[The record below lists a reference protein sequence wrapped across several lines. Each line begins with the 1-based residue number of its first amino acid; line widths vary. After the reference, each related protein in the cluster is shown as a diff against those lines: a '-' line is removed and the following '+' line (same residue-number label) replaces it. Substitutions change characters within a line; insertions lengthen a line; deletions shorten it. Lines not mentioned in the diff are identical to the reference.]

1 MEAEQKIF
9 KYFFIG
15 ILIAQGITATLMIA
29 SLSVDQWVYSE
40 NSLVIVDTDTTNEN
54 NYFKGSEFKGSL
66 SFCFDG
72 CHGTYAGLANKWC
85 DKYNEIQDMSGDQE
99 FLSVCKMFKNLNFG
113 MLAFAALDV
122 LSLIGLMV
130 WLVGIACC
138 IDHSC
143 YFKMNY
149 CCSVWVTFSHII
161 GLIAYNG
168 LSNSRFSDNCDK
180 TPDNGGTPELCASH
194 GPRIALFVAFLIPII
209 TITYCIV
216 ACRYYRVKI
225 NMQIA
230 ETRSRQPIHMVQ
242 AVPAPLILPQ
252 VNNLHNPYDLNQKP
266 EELALDPAC
275 ILYPPAVIVDD
286 NQNGRS
292 GIGFINEELH
302 TEEQK

>member
-1 MEAEQKIF
+1 MEVGQKNF

-40 NSLVIVDTDTTNEN
+40 NSLIIVDTDSTNEY

-66 SFCFDG
+66 SFCFNG
-72 CHGTYAGLANKWC
+72 CHGTYAGLAVKWC
-85 DKYNEIQDMSGDQE
+85 DKYDEIKDMSGDQDY
-99 FLSVCKMFKNLNFG
+99 LSACKMFTNLNFG
-113 MLAFAALDV
+113 MMAFASLDV
-122 LSLIGLMV
+122 LALFGLMV
-130 WLVGIACC
+130 WIVGIACC
-138 IDHSC
+138 IESSC

-149 CCSVWVTFSHII
+149 CCSVWVAFSHII

-168 LSNSRFSDNCDK
+168 LSNSRFSANCDQ
-180 TPDNGGTPELCASH
+180 TPDNGGSPELCAIH
-194 GPRIALFVAFLIPII
+194 GPRIALFLAFLIPVI

-216 ACRYYRVKI
+216 ACRYQKVKVE
-225 NMQIA
+225 MQVA

-252 VNNLHNPYDLNQKP
+252 TENFVNPYFYNHKP
-266 EELALDPAC
+266 EEFALDPSC
-275 ILYPPAVIVDD
+275 ILYPPAVIAED

-292 GIGFINEELH
+292 GSSLVSDELH